1 MLSTE
6 QAAKQLGVNKA
17 RIKQWA
23 SQGRIPFVRL
33 GRRLLFPTDIT
44 RPTPQ
49 RVGRKTNEE
58 RKVRAMKGG

>member
-33 GRRLLFPTDIT
+33 GRRLLFPADIT
-44 RPTPQ
+44 RPTATK
-49 RVGRKTNEE
+49 GRAQDE
-58 RKVRAMKGG
+58 